1 MTDGETER
9 PRDIADTG
17 FSKML
22 DNLFFQGQK
31 GTLIECGASGGI
43 HKSVGLYFEQ
53 RGWKAINIEANPEY
67 YSELLVNRPDSVNLN
82 LALSDTVGEATF
94 KWSVTGPCG
103 GTLESQRWGRKFKSK
118 ETGTATVPTTTYKK
132 MIEDLGLEK
141 LDLFILDVEAH
152 EFKVLRGMEGAS
164 VWPEYF
170 VIETNINNPPKL
182 VEAALAE
189 VESRSPAPQGYR
201 VVGEHTNNTFFKR
214 GS

>member
-1 MTDGETER
+1 MIDGETER
-9 PRDIADTG
+9 PGDIADTG

-22 DNLFFQGQK
+22 DKLFFQGKK

-53 RGWKAINIEANPEY
+53 HGWNAINIEANPEY
-67 YSELLVNRPDSVNLN
+67 YSELIVNRPDSVNLN
-82 LALSDTVGEATF
+82 LGLSDTVGEAPF
-94 KWSVTGPCG
+94 RWSVTGPCG
-103 GTLESQRWGRKFKSK
+103 GTLQSERWKKFGGKKKGNAIVS
-118 ETGTATVPTTTYKK
+118 TVTYKK

-170 VIETNINNPPKL
+170 VIETNINNPPEL
-182 VEAALAE
+182 VKAALAE

-201 VVGEHTNNTFFKR
+201 VVGEHLHNTFFKR
-214 GS
+214 NS